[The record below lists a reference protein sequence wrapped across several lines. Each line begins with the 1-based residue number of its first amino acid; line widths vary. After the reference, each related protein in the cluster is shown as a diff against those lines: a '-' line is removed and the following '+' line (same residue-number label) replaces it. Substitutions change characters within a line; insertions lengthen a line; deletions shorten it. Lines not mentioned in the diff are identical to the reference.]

1 MLLEKASQTIDSES
15 RRRASDTATFAKVE
29 PLLEISREAVLL
41 EGKELAKPNAL
52 FQFYARQLDTRPN
65 AFTRKYAIDM
75 LKSLALVRRQNPNGM
90 KDTDAKCQRD
100 VVKRSSAIVKVQPC
114 DQTAGRRICC

>member
-65 AFTRKYAIDM
+65 AFTRNLLRA
-75 LKSLALVRRQNPNGM
+75 SVASCRTWHG
-90 KDTDAKCQRD
+90 
-100 VVKRSSAIVKVQPC
+100 IVF
-114 DQTAGRRICC
+114 ARIQFA